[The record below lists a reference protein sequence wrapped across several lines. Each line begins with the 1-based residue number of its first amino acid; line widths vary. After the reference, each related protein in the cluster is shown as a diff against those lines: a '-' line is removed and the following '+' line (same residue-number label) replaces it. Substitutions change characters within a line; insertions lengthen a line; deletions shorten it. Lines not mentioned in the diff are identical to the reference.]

1 MAKNWKNL
9 RANKCPTDG
18 NKLTRTANGYE
29 CGLLDAYYNTRCPFF
44 ITDEKKRALLDKL
57 NSR

>member
-18 NKLTRTANGYE
+18 NKLTRTANGWE
-29 CGLLDAYYNTRCPFF
+29 CGKLDEYYNERCKFF
-44 ITDEKKRALLDKL
+44 ITSAKMDEMKEKL
-57 NSR
+57 RI

>member
-18 NKLTRTANGYE
+18 NKLTRTTNGWE
-29 CGLLDAYYNTRCPFF
+29 CGKLDSYYNERCPFF
-44 ITDEKKRALLDKL
+44 ITEKKMEEMKEKL
-57 NSR
+57 RV